1 MKNRRLGMW
10 LVVMNIP
17 LWGTGFAMR
26 AGERLES
33 NAMEAGMDAYRS
45 GDATL
50 AFERFKEACIGGDAT
65 GCVNLGHMI
74 EHGQGT
80 DTEPQWASRF
90 YREACELGN
99 ATGCERVAMDHASD
113 VPNENVDSSDK
124 AIQQAQAHQH
134 ALTWGVSAASG
145 LLDWEQ
151 GKRMDVLGR

>member
-33 NAMEAGMDAYRS
+33 NAVEAGMDAYRI

-65 GCVNLGHMI
+65 GCVNLSYGRAWTGDGHRTTMGVAVLSRSVRT
-74 EHGQGT
+74 GQC
-80 DTEPQWASRF
+80 DR
-90 YREACELGN
+90 L
-99 ATGCERVAMDHASD
+99 
-113 VPNENVDSSDK
+113 
-124 AIQQAQAHQH
+124 
-134 ALTWGVSAASG
+134 
-145 LLDWEQ
+145 
-151 GKRMDVLGR
+151 